1 MTAAAPRGRLTS
13 HRRGLGGERLAA
25 LLLTVKGYRIIAR
38 RYAALGGEIDL
49 VAKRGRTIAFV
60 EVKARRDLD
69 EARVAIT
76 ADKRRRLARA
86 ARHWLSHNPWAA
98 GMTLRFD
105 AIFVAPRRL
114 PRHLVAVATLAMD

>member
-1 MTAAAPRGRLTS
+1 MTAVPPRQRLVS

-25 LLLTVKGYRIIAR
+25 LLLMIKGYRIIAR

-49 VAKRGRTIAFV
+49 VAKRGRTIVFV
-60 EVKARRDLD
+60 EVKARRELD
-69 EARVAIT
+69 DARVAIT
-76 ADKRRRLARA
+76 SDKRRRLGRA

-105 AIFVAPRRL
+105 AVFVAPRRL
-114 PRHLVAVATLAMD
+114 PRHLVAVASLAMD

>member
-1 MTAAAPRGRLTS
+1 MTAAAPRQRLTS

-25 LLLTVKGYRIIAR
+25 LLLMVKGYRIVSR

-69 EARVAIT
+69 DARVAIT
-76 ADKRRRLARA
+76 PDKRRRLARA
-86 ARHWLSHNPWAA
+86 ARHWLSHNPWAV

-105 AIFVAPRRL
+105 AVFVAPRRL
-114 PRHLVAVATLAMD
+114 PRHLANVASLATD